1 MPNRLL
7 FLCTLILFF
16 GCQKKPCE
24 ISDEIRNIPVDVQI
38 ERLEKPFFSI
48 QTREDV
54 VRFLNDHPTFSS
66 QFLRRDAYP
75 SDSILVRS
83 LFSLAQDTS
92 VHTLVKETNHRF
104 KNINDLER
112 DLELALKHVRYY
124 FPDFQVPQVKTYI
137 SGLGQDLFVN
147 DSLMVLGLDFFVGK
161 EASYLPQVPQYIQR
175 RYEKEYIVPSAMLLV
190 SNKYNRTSITN
201 KSMLAEMIYFGKAY
215 YFVEKMMPCTPD
227 SLIIGYT
234 DQQTADVKYNE
245 GKVWAHFVEK
255 GLLYETNH
263 FQVSK
268 YIGERP
274 NIPEISPNAPGR
286 IAAWVGWQIVRKYM
300 QEHPEVTLAQL
311 MAEPDPQK
319 IFTQSKYKPKKR

>member
-1 MPNRLL
+1 MLNLL
-7 FLCTLILFF
+7 MFLCTLILFF
-16 GCQKKPCE
+16 GCQKKGCE
-24 ISDEIRNIPVDVQI
+24 ISDEIKNIPVDVQI
-38 ERLEKPFFSI
+38 ERLEKPFFNI
-48 QTREDV
+48 RTKGDV
-54 VRFLNDHPTFSS
+54 VRFLNDNHTFSS
-66 QFLRRDAYP
+66 QFLRRDAYT
-75 SDSILVRS
+75 SDSVLVRS
-83 LFSLAQDTS
+83 LFTLAQDTS
-92 VHTLVKETNHRF
+92 IHTLVKETNQRF
-104 KNINDLER
+104 ENIEDLER
-112 DLELALKHVRYY
+112 DLELAMKHVRYY

-147 DSLMVLGLDFFVGK
+147 DSLMVLGLDFFVGQQ
-161 EASYLPQVPQYIQR
+161 ASYLPQVPQYIQR
-175 RYEKEYIVPSAMLLV
+175 RYEKEFIVPSAMLLV
-190 SNKYNRTSITN
+190 SNKYNQTNIVN
-201 KSMLAEMIYFGKAY
+201 KSMLAEMIYFGKAF
-215 YFVEKMMPCTPD
+215 YFVEQMMPCTPD

-234 DQQTADVKYNE
+234 NQQIADVNYNE

-274 NIPEISPNAPGR
+274 NIPEISSNAPGR